1 MASSSL
7 LLRSA
12 ARELRRRRSIF
23 RPPRLA
29 APPVEPGSRLLTTD
43 GAAKN
48 TTPPSSSTP
57 NATQFQLHR
66 LEDALA
72 LRSEYAHCVE
82 TIKVCRDEVI
92 AYKRYLLKKKKE
104 SDLDYLLTLDQ
115 FSDTMEEWSS
125 ILRQTKEVLEAKN
138 KESAEMY
145 RLVRQRALLSSYS
158 AVFAVALYNL
168 YLFS

>member
-57 NATQFQLHR
+57 NATQFQLLR

-72 LRSEYAHCVE
+72 LRSE
-82 TIKVCRDEVI
+82 DEVI

-125 ILRQTKEVLEAKN
+125 ILRQTKEVFEAKN
-138 KESAEMY
+138 KESAEM
-145 RLVRQRALLSSYS
+145 
-158 AVFAVALYNL
+158 
-168 YLFS
+168 